1 MKKKFTKYAI
11 LAIVILLAEL
21 LNAYF
26 LMAMQKYKSNH
37 APYQSTFIQMLAS
50 LVIYAPVLAI
60 LDKTLKSGSQ
70 NLVKKS
76 QKVAKHHV
84 LGVVLAFVIAF
95 FLIWLLLANVWYNRN
110 PFEDFISWVERII

>member
-26 LMAMQKYKSNH
+26 LMGMQKYKSIH
-37 APYQSTFIQMLAS
+37 TPYQSTFIQMLAS
-50 LVIYAPVLAI
+50 LVIYAPILAI
-60 LDKTLKSGSQ
+60 LDRSFKSGSQ
-70 NLVKKS
+70 HLIKKS

-84 LGVVLAFVIAF
+84 LGVVMAFVLAF

-110 PFEDFISWVERII
+110 PFEDLVSWIERII